1 MRSQRKTR
9 TKTSVTT
16 AYDRLEAHPGF
27 DGEGIE
33 LAMELDLAAMEA
45 GIERIHA
52 GVTREGLV
60 KKLRQAAGRRGGK
73 ETLDRY
79 GRPYFRALARVRW
92 GKTPKGALPAIR
104 DALRKDSGHTER
116 AEERTEERTA
126 A

>member
-1 MRSQRKTR
+1 MRTQR
-9 TKTSVTT
+9 KTSVTA
-16 AYDRLEAHPGF
+16 AYDRLEAHPEF

-52 GVTREGLV
+52 GVTRDGLV

-73 ETLDRY
+73 TTLERY

-92 GKTPKGALPAIR
+92 GEAPKGALPTIR
-104 DALRKDSGHTER
+104 DALRKDSGHKER
-116 AEERTEERTA
+116 AEERTA